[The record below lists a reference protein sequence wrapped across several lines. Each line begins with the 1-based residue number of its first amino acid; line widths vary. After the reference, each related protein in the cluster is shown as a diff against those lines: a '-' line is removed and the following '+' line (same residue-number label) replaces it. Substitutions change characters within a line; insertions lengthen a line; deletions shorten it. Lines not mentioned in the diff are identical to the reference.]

1 MRSSS
6 NGVALLPC
14 DAASEPAA
22 AGAEGMIGAFLGPF
36 QNLTRRAKR
45 RPATGA
51 SSMQSRI
58 GVRVRG
64 RGGGV
69 AAMQSTQ
76 DRGGRVAATQ

>member
-1 MRSSS
+1 
-6 NGVALLPC
+6 
-14 DAASEPAA
+14 
-22 AGAEGMIGAFLGPF
+22 
-36 QNLTRRAKR
+36 
-45 RPATGA
+45 ATGA

-76 DRGGRVAATQ
+76 DRGGGVAATQ